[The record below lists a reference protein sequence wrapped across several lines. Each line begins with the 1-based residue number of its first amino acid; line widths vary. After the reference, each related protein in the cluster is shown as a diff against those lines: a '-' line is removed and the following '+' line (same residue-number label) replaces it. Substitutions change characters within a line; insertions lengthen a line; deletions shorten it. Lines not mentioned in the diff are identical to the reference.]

1 VPKFAE
7 RVLRVSADADR
18 PERIESLMLNVGL
31 RCDAACAHCH
41 HACTAERT
49 ELMSRDTMLGA
60 ITLAEML
67 RPDLVDITGGEPE
80 EYAALPELVT
90 RMREAGLAVRV
101 RTNLV
106 ALARPEHAELP
117 ELFADLGVQVLAS
130 LPGTS
135 AAAIEAQ
142 RGSAWWESALA
153 VLQRL
158 TRLGYGAGDAGER
171 GGAGSDD
178 GGGADS
184 DGGLGGESSARRLI
198 LDLAYNPESG
208 EIARPQAEL
217 AREFREVLTPLGVR
231 FDSLLAI
238 GNVPVGRMRT
248 QLRVDD
254 RYAEYVAHLADE
266 FNPDVVDAL
275 GCRHGIEVA
284 WDGTL
289 WDCDFNLAARTRP
302 AAGPLTLAE
311 LLGAADL
318 DALLTTRR
326 IGFGPHCYACT
337 AAAGSS

>member
-1 VPKFAE
+1 MIPEQAPHTATVVPKFAE
-7 RVLRVSADADR
+7 RVLSVSADADR

-60 ITLAEML
+60 ITLAEKI

-80 EYAALPELVT
+80 VYAPLPELLT
-90 RMREAGLAVRV
+90 RLSDAGLAVRV

-117 ELFADLGVQVLAS
+117 GLFADIGVQVLAS

-158 TRLGYGAGDAGER
+158 TALGYGAG
-171 GGAGSDD
+171 GGAG
-178 GGGADS
+178 GP
-184 DGGLGGESSARRLI
+184 SARRLI
-198 LDLAYNPESG
+198 LDLAYNPTAG
-208 EIARPQAEL
+208 EIARPQSEL
-217 AREFREVLTPLGVR
+217 AAEFREVLTPLGVR

-238 GNVPVGRMRT
+238 GNVPVGRMRAL
-248 QLRVDD
+248 LRADG
-254 RYAEYVAHLADE
+254 RYAEYVTHLADE

-302 AAGPLTLAE
+302 TAGPLTLAE

-318 DALLTTRR
+318 EALLATRR